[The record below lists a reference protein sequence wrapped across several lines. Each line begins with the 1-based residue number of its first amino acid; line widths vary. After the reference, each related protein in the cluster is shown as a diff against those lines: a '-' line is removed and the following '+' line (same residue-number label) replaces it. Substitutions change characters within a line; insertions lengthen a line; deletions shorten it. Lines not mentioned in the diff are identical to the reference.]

1 MTGNVFGSIRA
12 LVAWM
17 RLAWAPVG
25 ISVLIFSGVA
35 QARSTPEGPVPDSCV
50 VDAPNGATIIGATGQ
65 IVLAGGSTFTP
76 PTCNASW
83 APTHPPVPG
92 ATATV
97 AGGGLAEGWVMD
109 STAHPIENSGEYIFD
124 DVEAYITV
132 PNAPRNPS
140 DTGQQFIWCGLENL
154 IGGSWITVIQP
165 EITWLDGAWYLQDQ
179 WVPNPTYLPGQNF
192 ITSPAEQVNPGD
204 TIFCQ
209 VWQDAS
215 NNWKINAVDENT
227 GAWSLLN
234 YQPGSGYEAYPYN
247 WAQLGVYEVDGLTAC
262 DGLPGDNFT
271 ELSASKLQQ
280 AGPDWNSEVNV
291 LNSVTVNTYQAS
303 NCSYYTYW
311 ADDLTTF
318 SWAH

>member
-204 TIFCQ
+204 TLFCQ
-209 VWQDAS
+209 VWQS
-215 NNWKINAVDENT
+215 TKIRALGRCSTTSREAAMRRIHTT
-227 GAWSLLN
+227 GRSL
-234 YQPGSGYEAYPYN
+234 GFTK
-247 WAQLGVYEVDGLTAC
+247 LTASPPATAC
-262 DGLPGDNFT
+262 PETILPSFR
-271 ELSASKLQQ
+271 
-280 AGPDWNSEVNV
+280 
-291 LNSVTVNTYQAS
+291 QAS
-303 NCSYYTYW
+303 
-311 ADDLTTF
+311 F
-318 SWAH
+318 SRPGQTGTQR